1 MEESKTTT
9 YMVEVMQAYV
19 MGKAIEISYA
29 GKDSWDKVEEPLWD
43 WVCFD
48 YRVKPKKRKFGEG
61 DKVIEKDAQMLMLDE
76 NNGYIWTVKGYAED
90 GGIEFKGGAIIPE
103 HQVCEEYVKIDDAL
117 WYWEYKDSQG
127 DYIMLCV
134 DGVPIR
140 TNRSEAIKIRDAAN
154 FENVDNLHPI
164 YALGFRLPDD

>member
-1 MEESKTTT
+1 MTTEE
-9 YMVEVMQAYV
+9 MIEVMQAYTRGETIEV
-19 MGKAIEISYA
+19 SGKGADDWSEI
-29 GKDSWDKVEEPLWD
+29 KHPLWD
-43 WVCFD
+43 WNSFE
-48 YRVKPKKRKFGEG
+48 YRVRPKNRKFEEG
-61 DKVIEKDAQMLMLDE
+61 DKVIEKDAQMLMLDKH
-76 NNGYIWTVKGYAED
+76 NGYIWTVKGYAED

-164 YALGFRLPDD
+164 YALGFRLPE